1 MSLLIHR
8 HKAYKDVGAVK
19 KTAPVPKPVAEKP
32 TTVSDETQEDVVEAK
47 TYSKTEI
54 NRSSTD
60 RLKEIANE
68 VGIEDA
74 DNKTGGELKKLL
86 IGQLGL

>member
-8 HKAYKDVGAVK
+8 HKAKNNVGAVK
-19 KTAPVPKPVAEKP
+19 KTAPIPKPVAKEP
-32 TTVSDETQEDVVEAK
+32 TESEAQEDQVEAK

-54 NRSSTD
+54 NRSSTE